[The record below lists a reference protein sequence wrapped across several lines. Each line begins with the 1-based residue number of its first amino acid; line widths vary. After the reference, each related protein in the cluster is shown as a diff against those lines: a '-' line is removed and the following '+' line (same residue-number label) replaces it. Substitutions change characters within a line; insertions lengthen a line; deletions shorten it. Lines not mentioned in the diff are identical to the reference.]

1 MQLQRMLTFLR
12 RALAPAVLF
21 ALLISSAMVRGQT
34 NQAQSPTPSQALSS
48 AQVSGQL
55 SGQDSHIVSPGE
67 LQQQMQ
73 AASTQRQKNIETLTQ
88 FVSSPEANRAMQ
100 SAHVDPQ
107 QVKTAIPQLS
117 DAELADLSARA
128 AHAQSQFSAGFLGI
142 GTFLLIIL
150 LIVVIIIVV
159 AVR

>member
-1 MQLQRMLTFLR
+1 MQLQRVLTPLR
-12 RALAPAVLF
+12 RALAPAVLLTF
-21 ALLISSAMVRGQT
+21 LSFSPMVRGQQPGQT
-34 NQAQSPTPSQALSS
+34 QGQTQNQPQSSIQN
-48 AQVSGQL
+48 
-55 SGQDSHIVSPGE
+55 SGQDGHIVSPGD

-73 AASTQRQKNIETLTQ
+73 AASTERQKNIDTLTQ
-88 FVSSPEANRAMQ
+88 FVSTPEATRAMQ
-100 SAHVDPQ
+100 SAHVDPV

-142 GTFLLIIL
+142 GTFLLIII